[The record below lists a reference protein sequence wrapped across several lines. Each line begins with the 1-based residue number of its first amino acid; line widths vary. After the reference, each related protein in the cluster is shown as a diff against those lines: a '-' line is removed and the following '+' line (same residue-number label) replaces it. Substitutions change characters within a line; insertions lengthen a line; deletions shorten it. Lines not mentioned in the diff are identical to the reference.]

1 MLTRMDPRN
10 ARYAEQGDIV
20 FPVALIR
27 TVMDYARLEAI
38 PPWELAIHRPALLAL
53 KEHTMPTQDLQR
65 SVHV

>member
-10 ARYAEQGDIV
+10 ARYAEQADFV

-38 PPWELAIHRPALLAL
+38 PLWELAIHRLALLAP
-53 KEHTMPTQDLQR
+53 KEHTMST
-65 SVHV
+65 